1 MDGLD
6 GSGRINSGWNG
17 LDVGDAEEKGVIGGA
32 HVPGMALVQNV
43 VPFTEEKEHCRD
55 EVW

>member
-1 MDGLD
+1 M
-6 GSGRINSGWNG
+6 
-17 LDVGDAEEKGVIGGA
+17 DVGDAEEKGVIGGA